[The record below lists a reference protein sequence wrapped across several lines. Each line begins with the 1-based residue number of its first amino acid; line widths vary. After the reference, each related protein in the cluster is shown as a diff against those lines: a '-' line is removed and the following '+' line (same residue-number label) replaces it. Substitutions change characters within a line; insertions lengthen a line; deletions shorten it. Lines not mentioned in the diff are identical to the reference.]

1 MAISLQQKD
10 SWQSKETSEP
20 LIGSITHNTEETGR
34 LPTASAEDTTVVTIR
49 YISKI
54 SVFLHGLFISIFLQS
69 LAAAYVVCL
78 TQEERTRDRGARWQ
92 RHRRA

>member
-1 MAISLQQKD
+1 MANGLQQTD
-10 SWQSKETSEP
+10 SWQSSETSEA
-20 LIGSITHNTEETGR
+20 LGSVTHNAEETDH
-34 LPTASAEDTTVVTIR
+34 LPTACEEDTTVVTIR
-49 YISKI
+49 YMSKI